1 MDHGDLVV
9 STYIRHCLDNGLQ
22 FDTNI
27 LLGGQPHNET
37 NNVSDVAST
46 LSEMTLVNEE
56 HQSGK
61 EALSANSMIDVLI
74 AFLECL
80 PEPVVPTNM
89 YERAL
94 EAAESMESMNIVS
107 NRQFVHSLQAY
118 FNPVFS

>member
-1 MDHGDLVV
+1 LDHGDLIV

-27 LLGGQPHNET
+27 LLGGQPSNET
-37 NNVSDVAST
+37 DNTSDVAST
-46 LSEMTLVNEE
+46 FSDITLVNDE
-56 HQSGK
+56 HKVGK

-80 PEPVVPTNM
+80 PEPVIPTNM

-107 NRQFVHSLQAY
+107 NLAVL
-118 FNPVFS
+118 